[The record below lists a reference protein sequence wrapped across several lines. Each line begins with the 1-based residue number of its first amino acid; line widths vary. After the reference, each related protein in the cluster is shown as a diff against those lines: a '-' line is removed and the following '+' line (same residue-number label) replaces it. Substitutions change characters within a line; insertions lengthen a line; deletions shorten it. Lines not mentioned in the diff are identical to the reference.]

1 MLICPNCGKE
11 LAEGTAFCDNCG
23 TAIPAAPA
31 AETVFCANCG
41 TQTDASSEF
50 CQNCGAA
57 VTPHR
62 ACLKCGT
69 YKGQSVVDAAE

>member
-1 MLICPNCGKE
+1 MAVPKRKQSRMKKNQRK
-11 LAEGTAFCDNCG
+11 AANRYEGVQAT
-23 TAIPAAPA
+23 
-31 AETVFCANCG
+31 
-41 TQTDASSEF
+41 F